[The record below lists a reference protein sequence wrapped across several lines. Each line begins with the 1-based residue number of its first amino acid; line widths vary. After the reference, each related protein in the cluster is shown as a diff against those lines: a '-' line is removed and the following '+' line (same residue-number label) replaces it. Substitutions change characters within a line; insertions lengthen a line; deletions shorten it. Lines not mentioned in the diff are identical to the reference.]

1 MQCRRETRRPRP
13 RDRRHVAA
21 ARLAHRRSRAVRG
34 KRDAFPRDEPPD
46 APRSVARAVR
56 VARAPRFVT
65 HRLPSTVHVILRMR
79 RAPPIPILFA
89 VACVAARAAGL
100 PTPVLSRLPPG
111 YEVMA
116 ARQGPDVDAGRIS
129 YLIVL
134 HRPADSASEP
144 SPRPLVIVEQQADGT
159 FRLAARNDEVVL
171 RANEGGQ
178 CDPFDPQDA
187 DENGLAVKGRFFT
200 VQNFV
205 ACGQHWSDYVTF
217 RHDARTGRWLFANE
231 SAPSRSRSKA
241 SRTACARSGPIRE
254 SRWRSM
260 HGAAATKRRLSGD

>member
-1 MQCRRETRRPRP
+1 MNRPTRRE
-13 RDRRHVAA
+13 AW
-21 ARLAHRRSRAVRG
+21 
-34 KRDAFPRDEPPD
+34 
-46 APRSVARAVR
+46 
-56 VARAPRFVT
+56 RAPCASLARHASSHFVT

-100 PTPVLSRLPPG
+100 PMPVLSRLPPG

-231 SAPSRSRSKA
+231 I
-241 SRTACARSGPIRE
+241 RTESFPLEGKPDRVRAIRADP
-254 SRWRSM
+254 RKPVALDAWR
-260 HGAAATKRRLSGD
+260 RGD